1 MNNTPIDSF
10 IPILD
15 AIISVSD
22 PDKVSPKKIR
32 RALEQLFSM
41 SLEHQKREINELIV
55 SRFQLLQNDPHIL
68 VSQEEFNNLKKIQN
82 NYDALLSS
90 NSHIKKQKEKAKVKT
105 KVDAKKKKKTK
116 VSKPRAENP
125 GSKSI
130 NNLKLRLSDAL
141 SDFLGQRELPRTQV
155 VKLVWEYIKQHDLQS
170 PADRREI
177 ICDDRMRPI
186 FGDKVTMFS
195 LNKVLSQHLTKID
208 PTEAEAPSQVTTE
221 APPAGLSL
229 DNDMMHNFKQEN
241 GILPMF

>member
-1 MNNTPIDSF
+1 MNNTLESF

-41 SLEHQKREINELIV
+41 SLEHQKREMNELIV
-55 SRFQLLQNDPHIL
+55 SRFQMLQNDPHVL
-68 VSQEEFNNLKKIQN
+68 VSQEEFNNLKKVQN

-90 NSHIKKQKEKAKVKT
+90 GSHIKKAKVKT
-105 KVDAKKKKKTK
+105 KVDVKKKKKAK

-130 NNLKLRLSDAL
+130 NTLKLRLSDEL
-141 SDFLGQRELPRTQV
+141 SNFLGQRELPRTQV
-155 VKLVWEYIKQHDLQS
+155 VKLVWEYIKEHDLQS
-170 PADRREI
+170 PTDRREI

-195 LNKVLSQHLTKID
+195 LNKVLSQHLSKID
-208 PTEAEAPSQVTTE
+208 PAEESPVVLPT
-221 APPAGLSL
+221 L
-229 DNDMMHNFKQEN
+229 DNDIMHNFKQEN
-241 GILPMF
+241 GILPLF